1 MIGVSARDILIR
13 RSVAGPQ
20 LISTPVVPLHEQMFY
35 GFLIAARQQQDNAA
49 HRSKRRMTMNRS
61 EEWDI
66 RYFCAAAVL
75 LLLAGTSGAA
85 AQSAADFYRGKSIR
99 MLLPTGPGGGRAL
112 YALPFADA
120 FGRHIPGQPK
130 VVPVFMPG
138 AGGSSAIN
146 NAQNVAAPD
155 GLTIVSPLKGAVIA
169 QAVGDPSV
177 KYDLSKFNWIGR
189 ITDAT
194 QILFVSSTVSGATID
209 DFRREQII
217 IAAVG
222 RASVTYQNAAFINN
236 VLGTKFKIV
245 TGYRSA
251 GATNASVE
259 TGETQGAFTT
269 WNDLHSYHP
278 DWLRD
283 EKVRVILQIAL
294 ERNPELKKIP
304 LLDEFARNEGDRE
317 LIRFMSSGSE
327 LGQTFAAP
335 PAVPAD
341 LIAALRKGFQDT
353 MQDPDYV
360 AKLCQSQIQ
369 FNPMTGERLSEMVR
383 NTIGAPKSIIERY
396 KQVIE

>member
-1 MIGVSARDILIR
+1 MVLA
-13 RSVAGPQ
+13 SV
-20 LISTPVVPLHEQMFY
+20 
-35 GFLIAARQQQDNAA
+35 
-49 HRSKRRMTMNRS
+49 
-61 EEWDI
+61 
-66 RYFCAAAVL
+66 
-75 LLLAGTSGAA
+75 SGAE
-85 AQSAADFYRGKSIR
+85 AQSAAEFYRGKSIR

-120 FGRHIPGQPK
+120 FGWHIPGQPK

-138 AGGSSAIN
+138 AGGSTAIN

-169 QAVGDPSV
+169 QAIGDASV

-194 QILFVSSTVSGATID
+194 QILFVSSTVSKATID

-222 RASVTYQNAAFINN
+222 RASVTYQNPAFINN
-236 VLGTKFKIV
+236 VLGTKFRIV

-283 EKVRVILQIAL
+283 DKVRVVLQIAL
-294 ERNPELKKIP
+294 ERNPELTEIP
-304 LLDEFARNEGDRE
+304 LLDEFANTAGDRE
-317 LIRFMSSGSE
+317 LIQFMSSGSE
-327 LGQTFAAP
+327 LGQTYAAP
-335 PAVPAD
+335 PGAPAH
-341 LIAALRKGFQDT
+341 LVAALRQAFQHT
-353 MQDPDYV
+353 MQDVDYV
-360 AKLCQSQIQ
+360 AKLRQLQIQ
-369 FNPMTGERLSEMVR
+369 FNPMSGERLSEMVGR
-383 NTIGAPKSIIERY
+383 TIGAPKSIIERY
-396 KQVIE
+396 KQAIE